1 MVQRFWL
8 LWRTCSETSG
18 PSWFWKFG
26 FQTGISFTC
35 SSWCFHPVLPSPLYH
50 PQAVTSV
57 PWPTWAPT
65 LSSEAPEPWVNLEIL
80 SFWQTQL
87 CLHVSLSGNW
97 TPQSLVNHEWQQK
110 EGLRGVE
117 ERVRE
122 GPRRNGGERY
132 REGFQVWSKSNRRMP
147 SQTGTSDKQWI
158 LPQHK
163 YIPNIAWA
171 MLNATFRTY
180 SY

>member
-35 SSWCFHPVLPSPLYH
+35 SSWCFRTVLPSPLYH

-57 PWPTWAPT
+57 PWPTWPPT
-65 LSSEAPEPWVNLEIL
+65 LSSQAPEPGVNLEIL

-97 TPQSLVNHEWQQK
+97 TPQSLVNHTS
-110 EGLRGVE
+110 G
-117 ERVRE
+117 
-122 GPRRNGGERY
+122 
-132 REGFQVWSKSNRRMP
+132 NRRKGCQSCGCESKTRDGMRFCEA
-147 SQTGTSDKQWI
+147 SCFRWFILGISLYKIEYNEQNIYFKWI
-158 LPQHK
+158 
-163 YIPNIAWA
+163 
-171 MLNATFRTY
+171 
-180 SY
+180 